1 MQITRR
7 ELLEIAA
14 WLAAAP
20 AAAQTKDAD
29 ALEAARARAA
39 ETIRGYSAE
48 GFHRTAT
55 AVDRTSGDRLLA
67 LAKSAGVAA
76 SLEPFELSRVDPVA
90 AFLEIDGQRI
100 DGLPMFDGAF
110 TNADGVSG
118 AIGAIGAGRP
128 SAFARIAPNAEAALR
143 QIRDASPH
151 RAIVAVTM
159 GGNAGL
165 CPVNA
170 ASFTAPFGPPVM
182 QVGSEHLATVERA
195 AASGRDVRVVAQV
208 SRRTAA
214 AVNVVGEVRGV
225 QPGLSPVCVMTPRS
239 GWHANASERG
249 GGLACW
255 LEAMRTVVA
264 AHGPADGLRQGHGSP
279 PKPRA
284 KPAAAHVQAGAPGGL
299 LRTVKFVASSG
310 HELGHLGLHAYLEE
324 NAGLARAALAWV
336 HLGANIGASTGNTGL
351 TVSDDRL
358 GSAAAQALSAHGLER
373 VKPAPAAQVG
383 GEAATIGAEGGR
395 FISFIGQNAWFHN
408 PRDLWPDAVDIRA
421 VAQFARAIGDLT
433 VSLANTPA

>member
-29 ALEAARARAA
+29 ALEAARARAG

-55 AVDRTSGDRLLA
+55 AVDRASGDRLLA

-76 SLEPFELSRVDPVA
+76 SLEPFELSRIDPVA

-118 AIGAIGAGRP
+118 AIGAIGGGRP
-128 SAFARIAPNAEAALR
+128 IAFARVAPNAEAALR

-208 SRRTAA
+208 SRHTAA

-239 GWHANASERG
+239 GWQANASERG

-255 LEAMRTVVA
+255 LETMRAVAATDGPAEAARREPQGRPGRRTGLYRTV
-264 AHGPADGLRQGHGSP
+264 R
-279 PKPRA
+279 
-284 KPAAAHVQAGAPGGL
+284 
-299 LRTVKFVASSG
+299 FVASSG
-310 HELGHLGLHAYLEE
+310 HELGHLGLHAYLDR
-324 NAGLARAALAWV
+324 NPGLARQAFAWV
-336 HLGANIGASTGNTGL
+336 HLGANIGASTGDTRM
-351 TVSDDRL
+351 TPSDDAL
-358 GSAAAQALSAHGLER
+358 ASAAMTALAAHDLDGTKR
-373 VKPAPAAQVG
+373 MPAAQVG
-383 GEAATIGAEGGR
+383 GEAATISEGGGR
-395 FISFIGQNAWFHN
+395 FVSFIGQNAWFHN
-408 PRDLWPDAVDIRA
+408 PRDLWPDAVDIA
-421 VAQFARAIGDLT
+421 TVARFARAIAELT
-433 VSLANTPA
+433 IALANSL